1 MNMSRHANAIPWKT
15 MIILQRILVRLFVL
29 NTWKCWICVCA
40 ASILYPQLIR
50 FCGQWSHYLYLCI
63 CIFVYLCICV
73 YLTPPTD
80 PSLWTVIALWG
91 WVGYLG
97 DTCCL
102 IFLHIFKT
110 DQITKVEKAVFT
122 AHNMWLKCI
131 TYMST
136 ISVSHMEKKT
146 KRTRALA
153 GALYAVMC
161 SSSSG
166 ATPNYALKVKIPF
179 DCEGYSTFTPT
190 RNASWSWWYLNVVFV
205 STLSV
210 SVSA

>member
-1 MNMSRHANAIPWKT
+1 MWPT
-15 MIILQRILVRLFVL
+15 QRIPGITLAKSKNCWHQIWITKLKFLADEMFNYVWRENKGCLSSSFDCGKFECVL
-29 NTWKCWICVCA
+29 CCE
-40 ASILYPQLIR
+40 
-50 FCGQWSHYLYLCI
+50 
-63 CIFVYLCICV
+63 

-136 ISVSHMEKKT
+136 IAVSHLGRKT
-146 KRTRALA
+146 KRTLALA

-161 SSSSG
+161 NSSSG
-166 ATPNYALKVKIPF
+166 AAPNYALKVKNPF
-179 DCEGYSTFTPT
+179 DCQGYSTFTPT